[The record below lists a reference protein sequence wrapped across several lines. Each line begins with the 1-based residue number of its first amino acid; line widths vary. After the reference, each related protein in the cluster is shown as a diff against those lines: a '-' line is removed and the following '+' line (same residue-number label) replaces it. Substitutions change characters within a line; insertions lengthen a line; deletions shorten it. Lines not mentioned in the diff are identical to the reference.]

1 MDVPFVSSGAISRSQ
16 YALVRKVETAQ
27 TPQLADQYILAE
39 VDSIRSQLSRSTL
52 TLVRAPFSYPP
63 DIALMQPVEAMQGI
77 FDSTAILCYEPESG
91 PTVQDKR
98 IGYLFC
104 AEAMPPDHE
113 LQLMLVNT
121 LRKDLESPELPRI
134 CLALDTLIRFS
145 TADVIPAIQSR
156 LTDLFSFTSRALFA
170 FHKLSKHDTGI
181 LSDVAEQV
189 EKRMTDADWVVGSA
203 ALTVWADLLK
213 AGHLSS
219 DRYHQALSALLT
231 SAWRGR
237 PDPTKNVLLPKMLG
251 CLQSVTPTVDD
262 VRTII
267 KVVKACVAHG
277 PTARVHL
284 AQRPSMRATSP
295 CLTQTPPS
303 SSPHATRS
311 SMRSAP
317 LIASSAP
324 APNDVYVFV
333 SCLSTLDPALWA
345 GTRADVPAVL
355 EEWEVERVVA
365 LLEAE
370 DHSIRVKTM
379 RLLRRVDPAILEAY
393 CTRLLSS
400 VASPPSA
407 EVSAT
412 ARRLLELA
420 DVLSDADGE
429 AYAGH
434 AIRVCDALESQT
446 GMPAPLE
453 KRPVVQE
460 VVEGVLVKMH
470 DASSEFK
477 SGCVGAL
484 FAQVPEKE
492 VEIGPTLM
500 VILTALI
507 VEYLPLSPLSP
518 TALLRG
524 LGSRVGSY
532 TVSIQ
537 DACLLCMIRLA
548 AECEKVPSEIVD
560 AVGKLR
566 ETSRA
571 YIRRRCDQ
579 FLELSSR
586 LTTLKEIIVNVRAP
600 SLPDFVAALET
611 YKPQQAP
618 PSPSHSPRSPPLRPI
633 HSPDRPSSRAS
644 SQGGSRLRYDA
655 YEPPRPV
662 QRHFARRLS
671 AGSDAS
677 SRFVGQRGRAAEVQD
692 PLARTMS
699 PGELALAA
707 GDELETLSSVGSPRS
722 LPVVNV
728 IDEDDSATRADLIA
742 LDSPFMSEPV
752 ASISDVLGNMRG
764 LGNVSED
771 DFKQEWDSMSDSN
784 ARGWCEVPAET
795 VVERLR
801 NANGHWD
808 VTFITAEE
816 EPFTGDTKIL
826 VQADLAAHAL
836 LRIKASEDNT
846 SLWHM
851 RCLDTQL
858 RTAIKAILSDM

>member
-16 YALVRKVETAQ
+16 YAL
-27 TPQLADQYILAE
+27 
-39 VDSIRSQLSRSTL
+39 LSRSTL
-52 TLVRAPFSYPP
+52 TLKQCKESLILLLYCAMNVAVEGAVDLDF
-63 DIALMQPVEAMQGI
+63 ALYHAVNLA
-77 FDSTAILCYEPESG
+77 ESG

-156 LTDLFSFTSRALFA
+156 LTDLFSFTSPHVRRRALFA

-277 PTARVHL
+277 PTARAALHACYLTMSHADTAVL
-284 AQRPSMRATSP
+284 LPSRNAFIDA
-295 CLTQTPPS
+295 L
-303 SSPHATRS
+303 R
-311 SMRSAP
+311 P

-826 VQADLAAHAL
+826 VHADLAAHAL

-851 RCLDTQL
+851 RCRDTQL